1 MAHPFDLNVRLEE
14 DAVYGFDLNL
24 PLNEFGAVDLD
35 WLQNMPE
42 RRVDAPVEGN
52 QRRRDCPDH
61 VRQQVYQALLQRS
74 KNGKLGKKDTTI
86 ISQQF
91 GVKLQ
96 TVQRI
101 WRQGKKQLAQNIPV
115 KVPNLK
121 KYRSGRKPI
130 PIDLEK
136 LSEIPLKKRMTIEDV
151 SRELGISK
159 SRIQRYL
166 RKGLIRRHSSSIIPY
181 LTEDNRKARLK
192 WCIDMIEE
200 GGLDAPKFKDLF
212 DFVFIDEKWFYL
224 HQKSERYYLLPC
236 EDEPHRTCKNKNYI
250 PRIMFL
256 CVVARP
262 RFRDGVC
269 VFDDK
274 IGCFPLVT
282 IEQVVR
288 RSRNRM
294 RGAQV
299 IKPIQSITRD
309 VIRDFMINRVLP
321 AIRAKWP
328 KEDVHKPIFI
338 QQDNAPTHIK
348 VDDPQFLEVAKQDGF
363 DIRLICQPAN
373 SSDFNILDLGFFRA
387 IQAIQY
393 KKNAKTLNELIPVV
407 QEAFLEYCP
416 KRANRMFVTLQTVL
430 KEAMK
435 IKGGNKIKIPH
446 MQKQRLERE
455 DMLPLQIPCEPSLLA
470 EAISSLPAN

>member
-1 MAHPFDLNVRLEE
+1 MAAACAPVSSPGAARCQVPTGRTKLRHDGHLGGCRQKHACEDRGGACSSYGSPWRRTTASTHLVVRPMDIGIAVQEMAHPFDLNVRLEE

-86 ISQQF
+86 VSQQF

-101 WRQGKKQLAQNIPV
+101 WRQ
-115 KVPNLK
+115 
-121 KYRSGRKPI
+121 
-130 PIDLEK
+130 
-136 LSEIPLKKRMTIEDV
+136 EDV

-166 RKGLIRRHSSSIIPY
+166 RKGLIRRHSSSIKPY

-269 VFDDK
+269 VFDGK

-282 IEQVVR
+282 IEQAVR

-328 KEDVHKPIFI
+328 REDVHKPIFI

-363 DIRLICQPAN
+363 DIRLICQPA
-373 SSDFNILDLGFFRA
+373 SL
-387 IQAIQY
+387 
-393 KKNAKTLNELIPVV
+393 
-407 QEAFLEYCP
+407 
-416 KRANRMFVTLQTVL
+416 VT
-430 KEAMK
+430 
-435 IKGGNKIKIPH
+435 G
-446 MQKQRLERE
+446 
-455 DMLPLQIPCEPSLLA
+455 
-470 EAISSLPAN
+470 